1 MTKLTE
7 RKEDKYLIC
16 NLFKVPPKTRRRL
29 FKDVILIGCNL
40 ITGSK
45 HLPYSVCKEI
55 AKFVDFF
62 IEKKVYRLQKLVKI
76 VFIFVSDQTSRVL
89 QFRGKK
95 EVLIKH

>member
-1 MTKLTE
+1 MTKRTE

-62 IEKKVYRLQKLVKI
+62 IEKKYIGFKSL
-76 VFIFVSDQTSRVL
+76 
-89 QFRGKK
+89 
-95 EVLIKH
+95 

>member
-1 MTKLTE
+1 MTKRTE

-76 VFIFVSDQTSRVL
+76 VFF
-89 QFRGKK
+89 
-95 EVLIKH
+95 VLIKLLGCPRRREEDCSRMSF